1 MMQKLDRHPT
11 ETHSNPQELVGSLL
25 LPLAV
30 TLKLTLDSLTATLD
44 VPPEQLSDYQRDLDT
59 HVVPLMVNLQENLIV
74 YHQT

>member
-1 MMQKLDRHPT
+1 MIHQLDRHPT
-11 ETHSNPQELVGSLL
+11 ETHSNQQELVGSLL

-44 VPPEQLSDYQRDLDT
+44 VPTEQLSDYQRDLDT
-59 HVVPLMVNLQENLIV
+59 HLVPLMVHLQEKLIV